1 MTPGFDAKKAKAG
14 RYTKEDWDTVDSP
27 EATDDMLAEPMS
39 LQEVAPELAEA
50 LNKGGRPKSDNPKQS
65 VTLRL
70 DPDVIEAFK
79 QGGRGWQTRINKAL
93 REAIGI

>member
-14 RYTKEDWDTVDSP
+14 GYTKEDWDAVDSP
-27 EATDDMLAEPMS
+27 EATDDMLEEPMS
-39 LQEVAPELAEA
+39 LQEVAPELVEV
-50 LNKGGRPKSDNPKQS
+50 LNKGGRPKSANPKQS

-70 DPDVIEAFK
+70 DPDVIEAYK